1 MSSRMTLNFERKMRK
16 LMKNFKFTEVATATD
31 NITLAVIGK
40 LALNGPRSI
49 FKNVTGAEEIS
60 FEVEEEDT
68 YESISTIVR
77 SFTLMDGL
85 NLVVVKYHGEECVK
99 KIIDEIFE
107 NEMEWHNLDIGGNYL
122 AFARSSYEHKEKSI
136 NIKLILPENTD
147 NHTMRHIRKSVHE
160 SFKGTVDY
168 EQSLAAIV
176 YSNEN
181 ENAITQVGLKVNC
194 SAIVNR
200 IEIFNG
206 IKHLVSDVLSRSSGE
221 LNEENDENKN
231 EDCR

>member
-1 MSSRMTLNFERKMRK
+1 MSSRMTLNFERKMRII
-16 LMKNFKFTEVATATD
+16 MKNFKFTEVATATD
-31 NITLAVIGK
+31 NITLVVIGK

>member
-1 MSSRMTLNFERKMRK
+1 MRII
-16 LMKNFKFTEVATATD
+16 MKNFKFTEVATATD
-31 NITLAVIGK
+31 NITLVVIGK
-40 LALNGPRSI
+40 LALNGPRPI
-49 FKNVTGAEEIS
+49 FKNVKDAEEIS

-136 NIKLILPENTD
+136 NVKLVLPENTD

-168 EQSLAAIV
+168 EQSLAVVV
-176 YSNEN
+176 YSNKN
-181 ENAITQVGLKVNC
+181 DSDITQVGLRVDC

-200 IEIFNG
+200 IETFNG
-206 IKHLVSDVLSRSSGE
+206 IKCLVRDVLSKSSGE
-221 LNEENDENKN
+221 LNEE
-231 EDCR
+231 

>member
-1 MSSRMTLNFERKMRK
+1 
-16 LMKNFKFTEVATATD
+16 MKNFKFTEVATATD
-31 NITLAVIGK
+31 NITLVVIGK

-85 NLVVVKYHGEECVK
+85 NLVVVKYHGGECVK

-136 NIKLILPENTD
+136 NILFYSKKCRIKIIDEIINRAKLCGNKFTD
-147 NHTMRHIRKSVHE
+147 E
-160 SFKGTVDY
+160 KG
-168 EQSLAAIV
+168 
-176 YSNEN
+176 
-181 ENAITQVGLKVNC
+181 
-194 SAIVNR
+194 
-200 IEIFNG
+200 
-206 IKHLVSDVLSRSSGE
+206 
-221 LNEENDENKN
+221 
-231 EDCR
+231 EDIYKTF

>member
-1 MSSRMTLNFERKMRK
+1 
-16 LMKNFKFTEVATATD
+16 MKNFKFTEVATATD
-31 NITLAVIGK
+31 NITLVVVGK
-40 LALNGPRSI
+40 LALNGPRPI
-49 FKNVTGAEEIS
+49 FKNVKDAEEIS

-85 NLVVVKYHGEECVK
+85 NLVVVKYTGKECMK

-107 NEMEWHNLDIGGNYL
+107 NEMVWYNVYVDDNYL

-168 EQSLAAIV
+168 EQSLAVVV
-176 YSNEN
+176 YSNKN
-181 ENAITQVGLKVNC
+181 DSDITQVGLRVDC

-200 IEIFNG
+200 IETFNG
-206 IKHLVSDVLSRSSGE
+206 IKCLVRDVLSKSSGE
-221 LNEENDENKN
+221 LNEE
-231 EDCR
+231 

>member
-1 MSSRMTLNFERKMRK
+1 MTLNFERKMRII
-16 LMKNFKFTEVATATD
+16 MKNFKFTEVATATD
-31 NITLAVIGK
+31 NITLVVIGK

-49 FKNVTGAEEIS
+49 FKNVAGAEEIS

-181 ENAITQVGLKVNC
+181 ENAITRVGLKVNC

>member
-1 MSSRMTLNFERKMRK
+1 MRII
-16 LMKNFKFTEVATATD
+16 MKNFKFTEVATATD
-31 NITLAVIGK
+31 NITLVVIGK
-40 LALNGPRSI
+40 LALNGPRPI
-49 FKNVTGAEEIS
+49 FKNVKDAEEIS

-85 NLVVVKYHGEECVK
+85 NLVVVKYPGKECMK

-107 NEMEWHNLDIGGNYL
+107 NEMVWYNVYVDDNYL

-136 NIKLILPENTD
+136 NVKLVLPENTD

-168 EQSLAAIV
+168 EQSLAVVV
-176 YSNEN
+176 YSNKN
-181 ENAITQVGLKVNC
+181 DSDITQVGVRVDC

-200 IEIFNG
+200 IETFNG
-206 IKHLVSDVLSRSSGE
+206 IKCLVRDVLSKSSGE
-221 LNEENDENKN
+221 LNEE
-231 EDCR
+231 

>member
-1 MSSRMTLNFERKMRK
+1 MRII
-16 LMKNFKFTEVATATD
+16 MKNFKFTEVATATD
-31 NITLAVIGK
+31 NITLVVIGK
-40 LALNGPRSI
+40 LALNGPSSI

-85 NLVVVKYHGEECVK
+85 NLVVVKYHGDECVK

-168 EQSLAAIV
+168 EQSLAV
-176 YSNEN
+176 VVFSNKN
-181 ENAITQVGLKVNC
+181 DSDITEVGLRVDC

-200 IEIFNG
+200 IETFNG
-206 IKHLVSDVLSRSSGE
+206 IKCLVRDVLSKSSGE
-221 LNEENDENKN
+221 LNEE
-231 EDCR
+231 

>member
-1 MSSRMTLNFERKMRK
+1 MRII
-16 LMKNFKFTEVATATD
+16 MKNFKFTEVATATD
-31 NITLAVIGK
+31 NITLVVIGK
-40 LALNGPRSI
+40 LALNGPSSI

-85 NLVVVKYHGEECVK
+85 NLVVVKYHGDECVK

-168 EQSLAAIV
+168 EQSLAVVV
-176 YSNEN
+176 YSNKN
-181 ENAITQVGLKVNC
+181 DSDITEVGLRVDC

-200 IEIFNG
+200 IETFNG
-206 IKHLVSDVLSRSSGE
+206 IKCLVRDVLSKSSGE
-221 LNEENDENKN
+221 LNEE
-231 EDCR
+231 

>member
-1 MSSRMTLNFERKMRK
+1 MTLNFERKMRII
-16 LMKNFKFTEVATATD
+16 MKNFKFTEVATATD
-31 NITLAVIGK
+31 NITLVVVGK
-40 LALNGPRSI
+40 LALNGPSSI

-147 NHTMRHIRKSVHE
+147 NHTMCHIRKSVHE

>member
-1 MSSRMTLNFERKMRK
+1 MTLNFERKMRII
-16 LMKNFKFTEVATATD
+16 MKNFKFTEVATATD
-31 NITLAVIGK
+31 NITLVVIGK

-136 NIKLILPENTD
+136 NVKLVLPENTD

>member
-1 MSSRMTLNFERKMRK
+1 MTLNFERKMRII
-16 LMKNFKFTEVATATD
+16 MKNFKFTEVATATD
-31 NITLAVIGK
+31 NITLVVIGK

-107 NEMEWHNLDIGGNYL
+107 NEMVWYNVYVDDNYL

-168 EQSLAAIV
+168 EQSLAVVV
-176 YSNEN
+176 YSNKN
-181 ENAITQVGLKVNC
+181 DSDITQVGLRVDC

-200 IEIFNG
+200 IETFNG
-206 IKHLVSDVLSRSSGE
+206 IKCLVRDVLSKSSGE
-221 LNEENDENKN
+221 FNEE
-231 EDCR
+231 

>member
-1 MSSRMTLNFERKMRK
+1 MTLNFERKMRII
-16 LMKNFKFTEVATATD
+16 MKNFKFTEVATATD
-31 NITLAVIGK
+31 NITLVVIGK

-206 IKHLVSDVLSRSSGE
+206 IKHLVSDVLGKSSGE

>member
-1 MSSRMTLNFERKMRK
+1 MSSRMTLNFERKMRII
-16 LMKNFKFTEVATATD
+16 MKNFKFTEVATATD
-31 NITLAVIGK
+31 NITLVVVGK
-40 LALNGPRSI
+40 LALNGPRPI
-49 FKNVTGAEEIS
+49 FKNVKDAEEIS

-107 NEMEWHNLDIGGNYL
+107 NEMGWHNLDIGGNYL

-136 NIKLILPENTD
+136 NVKLVLPENTD

-168 EQSLAAIV
+168 EQSLAVVV
-176 YSNEN
+176 YSNKN
-181 ENAITQVGLKVNC
+181 DSDITQVGVRVDC

-200 IEIFNG
+200 IETFNG
-206 IKHLVSDVLSRSSGE
+206 IKCLVRDVLSKSSGE
-221 LNEENDENKN
+221 LNEE
-231 EDCR
+231 

>member
-1 MSSRMTLNFERKMRK
+1 MRII
-16 LMKNFKFTEVATATD
+16 MKNFKFTEVATATD
-31 NITLAVIGK
+31 SITLVVVGK
-40 LALNGPRSI
+40 LTLNGPRPI
-49 FKNVTGAEEIS
+49 FKNVKDAEEIS

-77 SFTLMDGL
+77 SFKLMDGL
-85 NLVVVKYHGEECVK
+85 NLVVVKYPGKECMK

-107 NEMEWHNLDIGGNYL
+107 NEMVWYNVYVDDNYL

-136 NIKLILPENTD
+136 NVKLVLPENTD

-168 EQSLAAIV
+168 EQSLAVVV
-176 YSNEN
+176 YSNKN
-181 ENAITQVGLKVNC
+181 DSDITQVGVRVDC

-200 IEIFNG
+200 IETFNG
-206 IKHLVSDVLSRSSGE
+206 IKCLVRDVLSKSSGE
-221 LNEENDENKN
+221 LNEE
-231 EDCR
+231 

>member
-1 MSSRMTLNFERKMRK
+1 
-16 LMKNFKFTEVATATD
+16 MKNFKFTEVATATD
-31 NITLAVIGK
+31 NITLVVIGK

-136 NIKLILPENTD
+136 NVKLVLPENTD
-147 NHTMRHIRKSVHE
+147 NHTMCHIRKSVHE

-231 EDCR
+231 EDYR

>member
-1 MSSRMTLNFERKMRK
+1 
-16 LMKNFKFTEVATATD
+16 MKNFKFTEVATATD
-31 NITLAVIGK
+31 NITLVVIGK

-136 NIKLILPENTD
+136 NVKLVLPENTD

-231 EDCR
+231 EDYR

>member
-1 MSSRMTLNFERKMRK
+1 MTLNFERKMRII
-16 LMKNFKFTEVATATD
+16 MKNFKFTEVATATD
-31 NITLAVIGK
+31 NITLVVIGK

-136 NIKLILPENTD
+136 NVKLVLPENTD

-231 EDCR
+231 EDRR

>member
-1 MSSRMTLNFERKMRK
+1 MRII
-16 LMKNFKFTEVATATD
+16 MKNFKFTEVATATD
-31 NITLAVIGK
+31 NITLVVIGK
-40 LALNGPRSI
+40 LALNGPSSI

-85 NLVVVKYHGEECVK
+85 NLVVVKYHGDECVK

-168 EQSLAAIV
+168 EQSLAVVV
-176 YSNEN
+176 YSNKN
-181 ENAITQVGLKVNC
+181 DSDITQVGVRVDC

-200 IEIFNG
+200 IETFNG
-206 IKHLVSDVLSRSSGE
+206 IKCLVRDVLSKSSGE
-221 LNEENDENKN
+221 LNEE
-231 EDCR
+231 

>member
-1 MSSRMTLNFERKMRK
+1 MTLNFERKMRK

-31 NITLAVIGK
+31 NITLVVIGK

-136 NIKLILPENTD
+136 NVKLVLPENTD

-181 ENAITQVGLKVNC
+181 ENAITQVGLRVNC

-206 IKHLVSDVLSRSSGE
+206 IKRLVSDVLSRSSGE

>member
-1 MSSRMTLNFERKMRK
+1 MTLNFERKMRK

-181 ENAITQVGLKVNC
+181 ENATTQVGLKVNC

>member
-1 MSSRMTLNFERKMRK
+1 MTLNFERKMRII
-16 LMKNFKFTEVATATD
+16 MKNFKFTEVATATD
-31 NITLAVIGK
+31 NITLVVVGK
-40 LALNGPRSI
+40 LALNGPRPI
-49 FKNVTGAEEIS
+49 FKNVKDAEEIS

-107 NEMEWHNLDIGGNYL
+107 NEMGWHNLDIGGNYL

-136 NIKLILPENTD
+136 NVKLVLPENTD

-168 EQSLAAIV
+168 EQSLAVVV
-176 YSNEN
+176 YSNKN
-181 ENAITQVGLKVNC
+181 DSDITQVGVRVDC

-200 IEIFNG
+200 IETFNG
-206 IKHLVSDVLSRSSGE
+206 IKCLVRDVLSKSSGE
-221 LNEENDENKN
+221 LNEE
-231 EDCR
+231 

>member
-1 MSSRMTLNFERKMRK
+1 MTLNFERKMRII
-16 LMKNFKFTEVATATD
+16 MKNFKFTEVATATD
-31 NITLAVIGK
+31 NITLVVVGK

-77 SFTLMDGL
+77 LFTLMDGL

-107 NEMEWHNLDIGGNYL
+107 NEMGWHNLDIGGNYL

-136 NIKLILPENTD
+136 NVKLILPENTD
-147 NHTMRHIRKSVHE
+147 NHTMRHIRKSAHE

-168 EQSLAAIV
+168 EQSLAVVV
-176 YSNEN
+176 YSNKN
-181 ENAITQVGLKVNC
+181 DSDITQVGLRVDC

-200 IEIFNG
+200 IETFNG
-206 IKHLVSDVLSRSSGE
+206 IKCLVRDVLSKSSGE
-221 LNEENDENKN
+221 LNEE
-231 EDCR
+231 

>member
-1 MSSRMTLNFERKMRK
+1 MTLNFERKMRII
-16 LMKNFKFTEVATATD
+16 MKNFKFTEVATATD
-31 NITLAVIGK
+31 NITLVVIGK

-85 NLVVVKYHGEECVK
+85 NLVVVKCHGEECVK

-136 NIKLILPENTD
+136 NVKLVLPENTD

-231 EDCR
+231 EDRR

>member
-1 MSSRMTLNFERKMRK
+1 MTLNFERKMRII
-16 LMKNFKFTEVATATD
+16 MKNFKFTEVATATD
-31 NITLAVIGK
+31 NITLVVIGK

>member
-1 MSSRMTLNFERKMRK
+1 MTLNFERKMRK

-49 FKNVTGAEEIS
+49 FKNVTCAEEIS

-85 NLVVVKYHGEECVK
+85 NLVVVKYHGGECVK

-122 AFARSSYEHKEKSI
+122 AFTRSSYEHKEKSI